1 MNPSRRSVDA
11 LEWLLSPV
19 SASDFLSQQWE
30 VAPKLIRR
38 KDHAYYDALTTGTGS
53 TPEQIPLSAKEA
65 QGCLFSHE
73 RLLQL
78 LREKGP
84 LPYEG
89 TMRVVRANLAEGHER
104 VEAEPP
110 LDGLVTAEWITTK
123 FGQGYTVQLFRPQ
136 VHCDRLWSLLAA
148 LETRFDC
155 LVGASIYL
163 TPSGCQGLAPHY
175 DDVEVLV
182 LQTEG
187 TKHWRVYAPQPG
199 SDLPADPS
207 ADLPREV
214 LGPLVLDVTL
224 HAGDL
229 LYLPRGFVHEASCNK
244 KRRST
249 HVTVSTY
256 QRHAYADLLD
266 ALLPRLL
273 SSAIVDSRDLR
284 RGLPLGFLRSIG
296 SYCAR
301 VGSTMPRAS
310 GVPSLD
316 GMTGIVQGLLANL
329 VRAATPLA
337 VGEAADR
344 LGTDFFCNRLPPPSV
359 ATCTL
364 PLPTIED
371 EVELLLCPPQ
381 HRRLVYVDRRV
392 RTGGI
397 ISTGH
402 DVLEDHEA
410 KATLDLKEEDA
421 LEADTDGPLAYLQL
435 QHCLQNRREQH
446 MALPRGDPMAEACGP
461 KGLLLMPC

>member
-1 MNPSRRSVDA
+1 
-11 LEWLLSPV
+11 
-19 SASDFLSQQWE
+19 
-30 VAPKLIRR
+30 
-38 KDHAYYDALTTGTGS
+38 
-53 TPEQIPLSAKEA
+53 
-65 QGCLFSHE
+65 
-73 RLLQL
+73 
-78 LREKGP
+78 
-84 LPYEG
+84 
-89 TMRVVRANLAEGHER
+89 
-104 VEAEPP
+104 
-110 LDGLVTAEWITTK
+110 
-123 FGQGYTVQLFRPQ
+123 
-136 VHCDRLWSLLAA
+136 
-148 LETRFDC
+148 
-155 LVGASIYL
+155 
-163 TPSGCQGLAPHY
+163 
-175 DDVEVLV
+175 
-182 LQTEG
+182 
-187 TKHWRVYAPQPG
+187 
-199 SDLPADPS
+199 
-207 ADLPREV
+207 
-214 LGPLVLDVTL
+214 
-224 HAGDL
+224 
-229 LYLPRGFVHEASCNK
+229 
-244 KRRST
+244 
-249 HVTVSTY
+249 
-256 QRHAYADLLD
+256 
-266 ALLPRLL
+266 
-273 SSAIVDSRDLR
+273 
-284 RGLPLGFLRSIG
+284 
-296 SYCAR
+296 
-301 VGSTMPRAS
+301 MPRAS

-461 KGLLLMPC
+461 KGADSESDEGEEEEVGEGEVWGGGRGRGAGDNEAEEHDDEESEDEAIEESNESVPPALRLTFPLLVAPALEVLITSYPEWVPRSCLYRAVSSSARPAVDAMLMGCWSEGVMATRHASSSRQKESSRQHRLITARATEDKLRRNDTTGGKRLHTLARDSQLRNLKNPRRQR